1 MALPAF
7 AAAAAL
13 ASLAL
18 GQATTARGGSVAFP
32 PWGGAQSTINIVEWD
47 ANSLPRVY
55 ERSAQLPLTDEDVTK
70 LSQAGFAP
78 DELVVMIE
86 QRRCACDASAD
97 GLIRLR
103 KAGVDRRVLSAI
115 SLHALPPNRALQ
127 LVVTLDFTGESQSA
141 RDAYLYLFVEDGP
154 VTRVLTANVDDLLKR
169 RNAHEAMVDRSDL
182 LIERTVRRIVLPG
195 ELPLKRY
202 GSHQVLVVSSARP
215 TLTHPSQLN
224 AQERAN
230 ARSYTIDYPR
240 SSLQSVCR
248 LDAGY
253 KRDAELTDRWRF
265 VGSRFECE
273 WD

>member
-1 MALPAF
+1 MT
-7 AAAAAL
+7 L
-13 ASLAL
+13 ASLGALVTALAL
-18 GQATTARGGSVAFP
+18 GQTTAGGGPGIFP
-32 PWGGAQSTINIVEWD
+32 PTAGAQAIHIVEWD
-47 ANSLPRVY
+47 GNSLPKVY
-55 ERSAQLPLTDEDVTK
+55 ERSAQLPLTDDEVAK
-70 LSQAGFAP
+70 LSQAGFAT
-78 DELVVMIE
+78 DELVTMIE

-103 KAGVDRRVLSAI
+103 RAGVDGKVLSAI

-127 LVVTLDFTGESQSA
+127 LLITLDFTGESRSA
-141 RDAYLYLFVEDGP
+141 RDAFLYVFVDDGP

-169 RNAHEAMVDRSDL
+169 RNAHETMADRSDL

-202 GSHQVLVVSSARP
+202 GPHRVLVVSSARP
-215 TLTHPSQLN
+215 TLRHPSELN

-230 ARSYTIDYPR
+230 ARTYTLDYPR
-240 SSLQSVCR
+240 SSLQSLCR
-248 LDAGY
+248 LDAAY
-253 KRDAELTDRWRF
+253 KRDAQLEDRWRF

>member
-1 MALPAF
+1 MTL
-7 AAAAAL
+7 AAL
-13 ASLAL
+13 GALLANLAL
-18 GQATTARGGSVAFP
+18 AQATTARGDPVFP
-32 PWGGAQSTINIVEWD
+32 PAAGPSSTIHIVQWD
-47 ANSLPRVY
+47 ANSLPKVY
-55 ERSAQLPLTDEDVTK
+55 ERSAQLPLTDEEVTK

-78 DELVVMIE
+78 DELVTMVQ

-103 KAGVDRRVLSAI
+103 RAGVDKRVLSAI

-127 LVVTLDFTGESQSA
+127 LVVTLDFTGESRTA
-141 RDAYLYLFVEDGP
+141 RDAFLYVFVDDGAL
-154 VTRVLTANVDDLLKR
+154 TRVLTANVDDLLHR
-169 RNAHEAMVDRSDL
+169 SNAHESLVDRSDL
-182 LIERTVRRIVLPG
+182 LIERSVRRIVLPG
-195 ELPLKRY
+195 EVALKTY
-202 GSHQVLVVSSARP
+202 GPHRVMVVSSARP
-215 TLTHPSQLN
+215 TLTHPSQLTP
-224 AQERAN
+224 QERAN
-230 ARSYTIDYPR
+230 ARTYTFDYPR